1 MEKKYELDVVLNDI
15 AEIFSDEGVGPDL
28 CIKAC
33 KLWETDKDAYLR
45 FVKNVFFE
53 D

>member
-15 AEIFSDEGVGPDL
+15 SKIFSDGVAADL
-28 CIKAC
+28 CVKAC
-33 KLWETDKDAYLR
+33 KLWKTNKEAYLQ